1 MALKTVELIRTRLAA
16 RPAEL
21 EAARAAGA
29 KVVGWLNYN
38 VPEEIIHA
46 LGLIPIRLGSGADER
61 VVELGGRF
69 ISTGTCVYVRHTT
82 GLFAEKKDPYVKSAD
97 LVVADATC
105 KQVFRLAEVV
115 KHYFKVNTHVLGVP
129 YNFAEPAGKT
139 YFRKEVQ
146 ALTHYLEKFA
156 GSKLE
161 QEKLDASVRL
171 FGEIRQSLR
180 ALYQHQKKPNPA
192 IRWREAYEVVQAGN
206 YLDKAEYLELLEL
219 LLAELATSKRVA
231 YGSEWDDAPRLLLS
245 GSIIPP
251 GDHKLLD
258 IIEQLGGR
266 IVVDDLWSGFAQA
279 LTVQVEDASIE
290 AIADAHLI
298 PHASL
303 PTLDFEGDQRL
314 KNLKSLVREYGAEGI
329 VYHTLRYCDAFTF
342 KANET
347 KRVFIDAGTP
357 FLEIHTEYSGSDY
370 EAIRTRIEAFVE
382 MVKARTPV
390 LTAA

>member
-1 MALKTVELIRTRLAA
+1 MALKTVELIRKRLAA

-21 EAARAAGA
+21 EAARDGGA

-46 LGLIPIRLGSGADER
+46 LGLIPVRLGSGADDR
-61 VVELGGRF
+61 LVELGSRF
-69 ISTGTCVYVRHTT
+69 ISTGTCVYVRHTA
-82 GLFAEKKDPYVKSAD
+82 GLFAEKTDPYVRNAD

-105 KQVFRLAEVV
+105 KQLFRLAEVV
-115 KHYFKVNTHVLGVP
+115 KHYFGVNAHILGVP

-146 ALTHYLEKFA
+146 ALTHHLEKFA

-161 QEKLDASVRL
+161 QEKLEASVSL
-171 FGEIRQSLR
+171 FEAIRTSIR
-180 ALYQHQKKPNPA
+180 ALYQHQKKLNPA
-192 IRWREAYEVVQAGN
+192 ITWREAYEVVQAGN
-206 YLDKAEYLELLEL
+206 YLDKAEYLGLLKQ
-219 LLAELATSKRVA
+219 LLAELAASKRVA
-231 YGSEWDDAPRLLLS
+231 YSGEWHDAPRLLLS

-266 IVVDDLWSGFAQA
+266 IVVDDLWSGFAHA
-279 LTVQVEDASIE
+279 LTVQVEEASLD

-303 PTLDFEGDQRL
+303 PTLDFAGDQRL
-314 KNLKSLVREYGAEGI
+314 KNLKALVEEYSADGI

-347 KRVFIDAGTP
+347 KRVFIEAGTP
-357 FLEIHTEYSGSDY
+357 FLEIHTEYAGSDF

-382 MVKARTPV
+382 MVKAKTPV
-390 LTAA
+390 PA